1 MGTAFYCASF
11 FLLFIV
17 IASLLLLADGQKSEK
32 EKLRE
37 RLAAFLKNKSKN
49 KKDHT
54 GELEQG
60 KKQGF
65 KGWVKLSDAQKKA
78 QAARRNRLKTT
89 TTAAPPT
96 TTTTTTTTTTRR
108 PTTTTTTTRPTTTTT
123 TTRPTTTTT
132 TTTTTRAPTT
142 TRRPPPR
149 RQPSNNRDALSALSG
164 DAVNGW
170 KHKGHNLAANCHK
183 YPKNHSMC

>member
-78 QAARRNRLKTT
+78 QAARRKKTT
-89 TTAAPPT
+89 TTSAPT
-96 TTTTTTTTTTRR
+96 TTTTTTPR
-108 PTTTTTTTRPTTTTT
+108 PTTTTTTTTRPTTTTRRT
-123 TTRPTTTTT
+123 T
-132 TTTTTRAPTT
+132 
-142 TRRPPPR
+142 
-149 RQPSNNRDALSALSG
+149 
-164 DAVNGW
+164 
-170 KHKGHNLAANCHK
+170 
-183 YPKNHSMC
+183 